1 MFTKQLREL
10 ERQAQVLEQNPQKHI
25 SELVSDFQIKL
36 SHRRKELYQILD
48 RLDINDDKEKILYEF
63 TVEEIEKIFK
73 LIKATSKII

>member
-10 ERQAQVLEQNPQKHI
+10 ERQAEVIEQNPQKHI

>member
-63 TVEEIEKIFK
+63 TTQEIEKIFK